1 MADILGEGDVWAK
14 VGTRDTYWRIVESV
28 LAGVW
33 RLEASTAD
41 GTTTEWIE
49 VGQVPQ
55 PILAA
60 SAEQARATIDIPKH
74 APQGAMNALPLLAE
88 LQERSSAYQPGEENH
103 VINFTLLPITEVD
116 TQVLTS
122 VLGQI
127 PLVIRSGGYG
137 SSRVFATGLRHV
149 WAVQYINSMGNV
161 ILDTLE
167 IGGVP
172 VSVLA
177 AREDFEDSAER
188 LGEILE
194 AFTLMSR
201 PFEGSYMGDGSKIA
215 DDTRLE
221 CGICWWVYDPALGD
235 EDRQIAPGTA
245 FRLLPDTWT
254 LPELRGRQEQVH
266 GDRQRDHRAQRHGAE
281 RRECLSPRG
290 PGDEGH
296 ADLQP
301 DAGRRGGGLPQ
312 RRGPRGGRH
321 ADALVHEPHGAAV
334 AGGPEGLGQG
344 RLGAARVPVGRVR
357 FHGQRAA
364 GLRPGRDLPAVLAD
378 GGLHRP
384 RGRAARGA
392 LAAADALF
400 EAEEPEPAPTVSR
413 RQLLGG

>member
-1 MADILGEGDVWAK
+1 MTEHVLVWHPKVPGEAPAGGDDQLRLIGMPTGLVRPARQALAADQLTPAARAVMHEVLADLQRRAEAPTEAPTRIVLSGLDEADKATVADILGEGDVWAK
-14 VGTRDTYWRIVESV
+14 VCTRDTYWRIVESV

-41 GTTTEWIE
+41 GTTREWIE

-55 PILAA
+55 PILTEAA
-60 SAEQARATIDIPKH
+60 KQSRTTIEIPKH

-88 LQERSSAYQPGEENH
+88 LQERSSAYRPGAENH

-137 SSRVFATGLRHV
+137 SSRVFATGLKHV

-194 AFTLMSR
+194 AFTS
-201 PFEGSYMGDGSKIA
+201 
-215 DDTRLE
+215 
-221 CGICWWVYDPALGD
+221 
-235 EDRQIAPGTA
+235 
-245 FRLLPDTWT
+245 
-254 LPELRGRQEQVH
+254 
-266 GDRQRDHRAQRHGAE
+266 
-281 RRECLSPRG
+281 
-290 PGDEGH
+290 
-296 ADLQP
+296 
-301 DAGRRGGGLPQ
+301 
-312 RRGPRGGRH
+312 
-321 ADALVHEPHGAAV
+321 
-334 AGGPEGLGQG
+334 
-344 RLGAARVPVGRVR
+344 
-357 FHGQRAA
+357 
-364 GLRPGRDLPAVLAD
+364 
-378 GGLHRP
+378 
-384 RGRAARGA
+384 
-392 LAAADALF
+392 
-400 EAEEPEPAPTVSR
+400 
-413 RQLLGG
+413 